1 MKLTSHTDFGL
12 RILLT
17 LAVIPDRLVTIE
29 ELADRHRLSK
39 NHLMK
44 VAQSLIHAGFVE
56 GVRGRNGG
64 LRLLKSSSDI
74 RIGDVVRRLEEDM
87 AIVPCVSEHEEA
99 SCVLAGACGL
109 TAAMRRAL
117 RAFLAELDSVTLAD
131 LTKSRQRII
140 AQLRAA

>member
-12 RILLT
+12 RVLMS
-17 LAVIPDRLVTIE
+17 LAVIDDRLVTIE
-29 ELADRHRLSK
+29 ELARRHRVSQ

-44 VAQSLIHAGFVE
+44 VAQSLIRAGFVE

-64 LRLLKSSSDI
+64 LRLSTAPTEI

-87 AIVPCVSEHEEA
+87 AIVPCVSEDEEVA
-99 SCVLAGACGL
+99 CILAGACGL

-131 LTKSRQRII
+131 IAGSRRI
-140 AQLRAA
+140 AARLRAA